1 MSKAKFKFNDKT
13 LQYEKVEISWKDRLK
28 KLGVQFGFSILL
40 SLAFIILS
48 YPIVEQIIARKQ
60 IVENSKLKREY
71 NFLSAK
77 MDELENELNILRL
90 RDDSVYTNIFGSV
103 PISNSLRSLKF
114 TDDENYKHLKS
125 YSNSKLLIETA
136 EKLYNLEKKV
146 NIHKKSF
153 ERIEKL
159 TIRRSE
165 KLAHIPAIQPIPNN
179 NLIRTG
185 SGFGM
190 RLHPVYNVMKMH
202 TGIDFTAKV
211 GTEIFATGDGTITT
225 AIKSRTGYGN
235 HVVINHG
242 FGYKTLYAHLNRI
255 DVRVGQKIKRGTI
268 IGSVGN
274 TGTSTAPHLHY
285 EVIHNGKKV
294 DPINFFFNDLSYD
307 EYKEIV
313 KISTNLIN
321 SMD

>member
-28 KLGVQFGFSILL
+28 KLGVQFGLSILL

-71 NFLSAK
+71 NFLSTK
-77 MDELENELNILRL
+77 MDELEQELNVLRL

-103 PISNSLRSLKF
+103 PISERLKTKKF
-114 TDDENYKHLKS
+114 SENEEYQHIKS
-125 YSNSKLLIETA
+125 YSNAKLMLETA
-136 EKLYNLEKKV
+136 EKLHYLEQKV
-146 NIHKKSF
+146 QKHKKSF

-159 TIRRSE
+159 TYRRHK
-165 KLAHIPAIQPIPNN
+165 KLAHVPAIQPIPNK
-179 NLIRTG
+179 NLIRAG

-202 TGIDFTAKV
+202 TGIDFTAKI
-211 GTEIFATGDGTITT
+211 GTVIYATGDGVVTT
-225 AIKSRTGYGN
+225 AIKSRSGYGN
-235 HVVINHG
+235 HVIINHG
-242 FGYKTLYAHLNRI
+242 FGYQTLYAHLNRI
-255 DVRVGQKIKRGTI
+255 DVRVGQKLKRGNK

-285 EVIHNGKKV
+285 EVIQNKKKV
-294 DPINFFFNDLSYD
+294 DPVNFFFNDLTFD

-313 KISTNLIN
+313 KISQSLIT

>member
-28 KLGVQFGFSILL
+28 KMGVQFGFSILL

-71 NFLSAK
+71 NFLSTK
-77 MDELENELNILRL
+77 MDELEYELNILRV
-90 RDDSVYTNIFGSV
+90 RDDSVYTNIFGTAPVSK
-103 PISNSLRSLKF
+103 SLRSSKVL
-114 TDDENYKHLKS
+114 DNDEYKHLKS
-125 YSNSKLLIETA
+125 YSNSKIMLETA
-136 EKLYNLEKKV
+136 EKLHHLEQKV
-146 NIHKKSF
+146 QIHKKSF

-159 TIRRSE
+159 TSRRHA
-165 KLAHIPAIQPIPNN
+165 KLAHVPAIQPIPNT

-185 SGFGM
+185 SGYGM

-202 TGIDFTAKV
+202 TGIDFTAKI
-211 GTEIFATGDGTITT
+211 GTEIFATGDGIVTT

-235 HVVINHG
+235 HVVIKHG
-242 FGYKTLYAHLNRI
+242 FGYQTLYAHLNRI
-255 DVRVGQKIKRGTI
+255 DVRVGQKIKRGNT

-285 EVIHNGKKV
+285 EVIQNGKKV
-294 DPINFFFNDLSYD
+294 DPINFFFNDLTYD
-307 EYKEIV
+307 EYKEII
-313 KISTNLIN
+313 KISQSAIN